1 MLIRTF
7 MSLLGAGTALAA
19 MLATMPGLSLIT
31 VAQAD
36 EGQYPARPIRFVV
49 PYPPGGPLDAVARTV
64 ADQLKERLGT
74 VIVENKPG
82 AGGNIGADL
91 VAKSNPDG
99 YTVVM
104 GAVATHAINPT
115 LYPKIPYDPVR
126 DFAPITLV
134 ANVPNVLIVNA
145 ELAARE
151 KIESLADL
159 VAYAKRNPGKLN
171 MASGGNGSA
180 GHLAGEL
187 FKTQAGIY
195 ALHIPYAGAAPAQLG
210 LLAGQTDL
218 MFDNLA
224 SAAPRIREGK
234 VKAIAV
240 TTRERAAAFP
250 NLPTMA
256 QAGANLGLKDFE
268 VSTWFGVFAPAKTP
282 AAIVSR
288 LNKEFIAALN
298 SEPVRMRLTG
308 MAAEPAPG
316 TPAALAALVESELK
330 KYAVVIKRSGARVD

>member
-1 MLIRTF
+1 MLKRTF
-7 MSLLGAGTALAA
+7 TGMLCAGAALALTLGSGSVTSA
-19 MLATMPGLSLIT
+19 H
-31 VAQAD
+31 AQDAN
-36 EGQYPARPIRFVV
+36 YPAKPIRFVV
-49 PYPPGGPLDAVARTV
+49 PYPPGGPLDAVARTL

-74 VIVENKPG
+74 VVVENKPG

-151 KIESLADL
+151 KIASLADL

-234 VKAIAV
+234 VKALAV
-240 TTRERAAAFP
+240 TTRARAAAFP
-250 NLPTMA
+250 DLPTMA

-282 AAIVSR
+282 AATVAR
-288 LNKEFIAALN
+288 LNKEFVVALN
-298 SEPVRMRLTG
+298 SASVRTRLTA

-316 TPAALAALVESELK
+316 TPEALAALVASELN
-330 KYAVVIKRSGARVD
+330 KYADVIKRSGARVD